1 MLVSFFV
8 SGGASPFG
16 GRPALIPALCL
27 VSSANGRLLPQVKCS
42 TCVLTAVSFLRLPVF
57 QSMTLVG
64 MVASLPDEISDL
76 DVCSPMKEASTI
88 KMVNQA
94 ALDEISGLFSMKLSV
109 HWSLGRIVW

>member
-27 VSSANGRLLPQVKCS
+27 VSSGERSAFASASYS

-94 ALDEISGLFSMKLSV
+94 ARMRSRVVLDEALR
-109 HWSLGRIVW
+109 SLEPW